1 MAVLLPIPIVSIDLP
16 STISHK
22 SCFVNRNILS
32 KLFLFWMLCGL
43 VQAQEGGAQAPVRF
57 ADQVA
62 PVLQEHCVACHCA
75 KRAEGGYRLDTV
87 EQMLKPGDGASAP
100 VVSGKSQESEW
111 VQRLRHA
118 DRTLRMP
125 ADSEPLDA
133 ASIELVAN
141 WIDQGAD
148 VQGLSLTDPLWMV
161 IPPRT
166 YPAPP
171 EHYRNPIP
179 VTAMLWS
186 PDGKLLYTSGYHEVL
201 VWNVEAGTL
210 AGRIAN
216 QVQRIHALRW
226 SADGNKLYVGGGI
239 PGQLGEVRRV
249 DRATGAVEAVLVRAS
264 DVVLDIA
271 LRPGKAEIAVGLAD
285 NTLRIVDVA
294 QGVTR
299 KTVSIH
305 ADWVTQVSYSND
317 GARIGSSSRDKSAKV
332 IDAESGEL
340 LGSYPGHGAAVRG
353 IAAIENGLQWVSV
366 GGDNKLHRWELEGA
380 KKVAEV
386 ALGGEAARLVR
397 ETNTVWIPNAD
408 KHWYRF
414 ELANNA
420 IAMKQPGH
428 EDWVTSLSVLPA
440 PALLATGG
448 MDGMIRT
455 WNLGDGTNLKVWS
468 SKP

>member
-1 MAVLLPIPIVSIDLP
+1 MNRITFFIV
-16 STISHK
+16 
-22 SCFVNRNILS
+22 
-32 KLFLFWMLCGL
+32 FLAWIYTGL
-43 VQAQEGGAQAPVRF
+43 VQAQEGAAPIPVRF

-75 KRAEGGYRLDTV
+75 KRAEGGYRLDTI

-100 VVSGKSQESEW
+100 IVAGKSQESEW
-111 VQRLRHA
+111 VQRVRHA
-118 DRTLRMP
+118 DSTLRMP

-133 ASIELVAN
+133 GAIQLIAS

-148 VQGLSLTDPLWMV
+148 VQGLSATDPLWMV
-161 IPPRT
+161 IPPKT
-166 YPAPP
+166 YPAPA
-171 EHYRNPIP
+171 EHYRNALP
-179 VTAMLWS
+179 VTAVLWS
-186 PDGKLLYTSGYHEVL
+186 PDGKMLYTSGYHEVL
-201 VWNVEAGTL
+201 VWNAETGAL
-210 AGRIAN
+210 AGRITN

-226 SADGNKLYVGGGI
+226 SADGNKLFVGGGI

-249 DRATGAVEAVLVRAS
+249 DRATGVVEAVLVRAS

-271 LRPGKAEIAVGLAD
+271 LRPGKDEIAVGLAD
-285 NTLRIVDVA
+285 NTIRLVDVA
-294 QGVTR
+294 QGITR
-299 KTVSIH
+299 KTVSVH

-317 GARIGSSSRDKSAKV
+317 GTRIGSSSRDKSAKV

-353 IAAIENGLQWVSV
+353 IAAIENGVQWVSV

-380 KKVAEV
+380 KKIAEV
-386 ALGGEAARLVR
+386 ALGGEGSRIVR
-397 ETNTVWIPNAD
+397 ETNTLWIPNAD
-408 KHWYRF
+408 KHWYRL
-414 ELANNA
+414 ELANNS

-428 EDWVTSLSVLPA
+428 EDWVTSLSVLST

-455 WNLGDGTNLKVWS
+455 WNLGDGSLVKAWS